1 MGKIQSNTEIKGK
14 CFAKLVKL
22 KFKYDDLAL
31 REPRTGHQVLDRMVW
46 ERLRKILYQRYDYYS

>member
-1 MGKIQSNTEIKGK
+1 MAMSPMQLKGK